1 MKRNRRSGFTLFQ
14 LLIVMAVLA
23 ILLGL
28 LLPAVQ
34 KVREA
39 AARTQSSNNLRQL
52 APVHRHRAAQA
63 NTSHAIA
70 RRAKSSGR

>member
-1 MKRNRRSGFTLFQ
+1 MRKQLRRGFTLFQ
-14 LLIVMAVLA
+14 LLIVIAILA

-39 AARTQSSNNLRQL
+39 AART
-52 APVHRHRAAQA
+52 
-63 NTSHAIA
+63 
-70 RRAKSSGR
+70 